1 LEYERRVQK
10 FKDIYKQKFWIE
22 LTDKEALEY
31 STMLINFIKLIIQL
45 SNNEKIWNDYKS

>member
-1 LEYERRVQK
+1 LECERRVQK
-10 FKDIYKQKFWIE
+10 FKDIYKQKFWID

-45 SNNEKIWNDYKS
+45 NNEKIWNDYKS